1 MLGYVAIGIPCGILC
16 DSIGLNALQV
26 FLLSALFY
34 SGAGQFMIP
43 NMYLAASPLA
53 SIIASVSLVNTRQ
66 MLYSASFA
74 PECQGVSKRL
84 AFLFA
89 ATVTDESYGV
99 STTKFAEGGWSVDR
113 ALMVNL
119 FSQSS
124 WALSNVAGVL
134 VGGVIGIPLNIA
146 AFAMTAIFVCLL
158 VTQRM
163 TSANI
168 VAIVLAMAGVYLCKA
183 VGLTGPA
190 ILVGALVGVAGAM
203 AYASLRDRRIVAAA
217 AALDAGAAC
226 ARQAGDPDAGAS
238 GAGEGCGEHRAEEGR
253 ADGAEGALADSARP
267 VHDARSAGGAGG
279 ARVCCGADGEV
290 SAKGRG
296 CSAAASGADADA
308 DGDADADRVPSAA
321 VTDAE
326 DGLGDGVVDPARADD
341 EAVAEGVVAGSAW
354 PAGDVEPAAGAHAM
368 RGDRVASSTGP
379 EDGGG
384 R

>member
-1 MLGYVAIGIPCGILC
+1 MAARPPNGYNGRAVINREHIREAFQAAVPIMLGYVAIGIPCGILC

-84 AFLFA
+84 AFFFA

-99 STTKFAEGGWSVDR
+99 STARFAEGGWSVDR

-124 WALSNVAGVL
+124 WTLSNVAGVL
-134 VGGVIGIPLNIA
+134 VGSAIGIPLDIA
-146 AFAMTAIFVCLL
+146 AFAMTAIFICLL

-168 VAIVLAMAGVYLCKA
+168 IAAVLAMVGVYACKA
-183 VGLTGPA
+183 LGLGGPA
-190 ILVGALVGVAGAM
+190 ILLGALLGVAGAM
-203 AYASLRDRRIVAAA
+203 AFAAVRDRRIVARSAA
-217 AALDAGAAC
+217 MDER
-226 ARQAGDPDAGAS
+226 AR
-238 GAGEGCGEHRAEEGR
+238 AGEGDAAE
-253 ADGAEGALADSARP
+253 A
-267 VHDARSAGGAGG
+267 
-279 ARVCCGADGEV
+279 V
-290 SAKGRG
+290 SG
-296 CSAAASGADADA
+296 SAAEKPRSRQG
-308 DGDADADRVPSAA
+308 G
-321 VTDAE
+321 
-326 DGLGDGVVDPARADD
+326 
-341 EAVAEGVVAGSAW
+341 
-354 PAGDVEPAAGAHAM
+354 EP
-368 RGDRVASSTGP
+368 R
-379 EDGGG
+379 
-384 R
+384 

>member
-16 DSIGLNALQV
+16 DSIGLGPLQV

-84 AFLFA
+84 AFFFA

-99 STTKFAEGGWSVDR
+99 STAKFAEGGWSVDR

-119 FSQSS
+119 LSQSS
-124 WALSNVAGVL
+124 WALSNVAGAL
-134 VGGVIGIPLNIA
+134 LGGAIGIPLNIA
-146 AFAMTAIFVCLL
+146 AFAMTSIFICLL

-183 VGLTGPA
+183 VGLAGPA

-203 AYASLRDRRIVAAA
+203 AYASLRDRRIVAKSAQMDAA
-217 AALDAGAAC
+217 RT
-226 ARQAGDPDAGAS
+226 AR
-238 GAGEGCGEHRAEEGR
+238 
-253 ADGAEGALADSARP
+253 GAEGARRAEDVR
-267 VHDARSAGGAGG
+267 AGA
-279 ARVCCGADGEV
+279 
-290 SAKGRG
+290 
-296 CSAAASGADADA
+296 GADATA
-308 DGDADADRVPSAA
+308 PAR
-321 VTDAE
+321 DAE
-326 DGLGDGVVDPARADD
+326 GGVR
-341 EAVAEGVVAGSAW
+341 
-354 PAGDVEPAAGAHAM
+354 
-368 RGDRVASSTGP
+368 R
-379 EDGGG
+379 
-384 R
+384 